1 MVGKELEKVKV
12 TIDEIMEK
20 VIWGE
25 NVLEV
30 KKNLYKYK
38 KKGELFFEE
47 RLSCI
52 NQYKKFEIYYY
63 DCPSPVTTVN
73 AFPIPLQEYK
83 CYKTNEENIRFLRS
97 YYELYYQKKAED
109 ALLFSKYK
117 LYVGTDYV
125 WYYKRKI

>member
-38 KKGELFFEE
+38 KKGELFLKKDYHVLTNTKSLKSIITIVQVQL
-47 RLSCI
+47 RL
-52 NQYKKFEIYYY
+52 
-63 DCPSPVTTVN
+63 
-73 AFPIPLQEYK
+73 
-83 CYKTNEENIRFLRS
+83 
-97 YYELYYQKKAED
+97 
-109 ALLFSKYK
+109 
-117 LYVGTDYV
+117 
-125 WYYKRKI
+125 